1 MRYFD
6 LHCDTIGEC
15 LSRGL
20 PLRGNGLAVDLDR
33 ASGLAPYVQCYA
45 VWLPDELRGEAAF
58 RHFCDAAGLLDRE
71 VAASGGELL
80 HCRTPKDL
88 DRVEARGCRGA
99 VLTVENGSVLGG
111 RLERV
116 QDLKDRGV
124 AMLTLTWNGENE
136 LGRGVLSPGDTGP
149 TPFGRQAVKALERAG
164 IVVDVSHASPEL
176 FWDVAGLAE
185 RPIVASHSNAK
196 AVCGHPRNLTKE
208 QFLAIRDRGGLV
220 GAQFLPVLPERLSP
234 GGQPGGCAAPRRVFP
249 GPGRGG
255 YPGHGQRLRRGAAP
269 GGPAGGGGYPRPVPD
284 VFGQGLPRGS
294 GGKALLRQ
302 RRPVFPAVGP
312 GERIPLTEREK
323 YGIVPYS
330 GPAPA
335 AGPGRKSWNCR

>member
-80 HCRTPKDL
+80 RCRTPKDL
-88 DRVEARGCRGA
+88 DWVEARGCRGA

-111 RLERV
+111 KLEHV

-136 LGRGVLSPGDTGP
+136 LGRGVLSPGDTGL

-176 FWDVAGLAE
+176 FWDVAELAE
-185 RPIVASHSNAK
+185 KPIVASHSNAK

-220 GAQFLPVLPERLSP
+220 GLNFFQSFLNDRPQEASREDVLRHAEYFLALGGEDTLAMGSDFDGAKLPADLP
-234 GGQPGGCAAPRRVFP
+234 GVEAIPGLYQMFLDR
-249 GPGRGG
+249 G
-255 YPGHGQRLRRGAAP
+255 YPEALVEKLFYGNAARFFRRW
-269 GGPAGGGGYPRPVPD
+269 
-284 VFGQGLPRGS
+284 GL
-294 GGKALLRQ
+294 GKESL
-302 RRPVFPAVGP
+302 
-312 GERIPLTEREK
+312 
-323 YGIVPYS
+323 
-330 GPAPA
+330 
-335 AGPGRKSWNCR
+335 

>member
-33 ASGLAPYVQCYA
+33 AGGLAPYVQCYA

-71 VAASGGELL
+71 VMASGGELL
-80 HCRTPKDL
+80 RCRTPKDL

-111 RLERV
+111 RLEHV

-136 LGRGVLSPGDTGP
+136 LGRGVLSPGDTGL

-220 GAQFLPVLPERLSP
+220 GLNFFQSFLHDRPQEASREDVLRHAEYFLAL
-234 GGQPGGCAAPRRVFP
+234 GG
-249 GPGRGG
+249 
-255 YPGHGQRLRRGAAP
+255 
-269 GGPAGGGGYPRPVPD
+269 
-284 VFGQGLPRGS
+284 
-294 GGKALLRQ
+294 
-302 RRPVFPAVGP
+302 
-312 GERIPLTEREK
+312 
-323 YGIVPYS
+323 
-330 GPAPA
+330 
-335 AGPGRKSWNCR
+335 

>member
-6 LHCDTIGEC
+6 LHCDTITRC
-15 LSRGL
+15 LEEDL
-20 PLRGNGLAVDLDR
+20 PLWGSGLHVDLEK
-33 ASGLAPYVQCYA
+33 AGVFSHYVQCYA

-71 VAASGGELL
+71 VMASRGELL
-80 HCRTPKDL
+80 RCRTPGDL
-88 DRVEARGCRGA
+88 HQVETRGCRGA

-136 LGRGVLSPGDTGP
+136 LGRGVLSPGDTGL

-176 FWDVAGLAE
+176 FWDVAELAE
-185 RPIVASHSNAK
+185 KPIVASHSNAK

-220 GAQFLPVLPERLSP
+220 GLNFFQSFLNDRPQEASREDVLRHAEYFLALGGEDTLAMGSDFDGAKLPADLP
-234 GGQPGGCAAPRRVFP
+234 GVEAIPGLYQMFLDR
-249 GPGRGG
+249 G
-255 YPGHGQRLRRGAAP
+255 YPEALVEKLFYGNAARFFRRW
-269 GGPAGGGGYPRPVPD
+269 
-284 VFGQGLPRGS
+284 GL
-294 GGKALLRQ
+294 GKESL
-302 RRPVFPAVGP
+302 
-312 GERIPLTEREK
+312 
-323 YGIVPYS
+323 
-330 GPAPA
+330 
-335 AGPGRKSWNCR
+335 